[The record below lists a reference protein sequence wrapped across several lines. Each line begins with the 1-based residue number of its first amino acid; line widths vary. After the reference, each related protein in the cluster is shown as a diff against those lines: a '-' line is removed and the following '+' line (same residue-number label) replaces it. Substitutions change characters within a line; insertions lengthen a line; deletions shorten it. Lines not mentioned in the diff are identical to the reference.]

1 MFVKFKPSSA
11 ANGWT
16 GFLNAI
22 HAAATAAAGSTP
34 AAPANVDVWEV
45 LANTEAGGWTLLGT
59 IPTTE
64 STGANMQLVAPS
76 GQTRF
81 RKRFKIHMNNNTQ
94 NMPGRIVPIAYF
106 DYDGS
111 ESLGIAAGGWDEI
124 GSRSMMSHTG
134 TAAAGTNDYR
144 TWFNRS
150 YPYNLT
156 WWISVT
162 QEYLWITYQSTA
174 SPYGGLPFGVANLEG
189 ADDYY
194 TNGPELDIDWAA
206 FYPGNNSSTS
216 TDMVGYDERV
226 GKMYTTNMYLYNR
239 GHVSNS
245 VTSWSH
251 LNTEVPSQANA
262 IYTTNN
268 ITMRLGPNFEHST
281 AGVYNTRPPLANRT
295 GKAGKQPTL
304 WPITIGN
311 PHVGTPFSNLKGM
324 KVFADRDSQD
334 FDTFFS
340 SPADIEYNYG
350 KIFTDNSGQKWHV
363 LRCVNTAGVKRAV
376 RMA

>member
-1 MFVKFKPSSA
+1 MFIKFKPSSA

-45 LANTEAGGWTLLGT
+45 LANTEAGGWSLFGT

-64 STGANMQLVAPS
+64 ANGSNMQLVAPS

-81 RKRFKIHMNNNTQ
+81 RKRFQIYMNANATNT
-94 NMPGRIVPIAYF
+94 PGRIIPKAYF

-124 GSRSMMSHTG
+124 ASRVMMSNAGAG
-134 TAAAGTNDYR
+134 TAGQNDYR
-144 TWFNRS
+144 TWFNRY
-150 YPYNLT
+150 YPWNLT

-162 QEYLWITYQSTA
+162 QEYLWITYEGIRE
-174 SPYGGLPFGVANLEG
+174 PYGGLPFGVANLEG

-194 TNGPELDIDWAA
+194 TNGLELDSDWAA
-206 FYPGNNSSTS
+206 YYPANNSST
-216 TDMVGYDERV
+216 TLDPIGYDERV
-226 GKMYTTNMYLYNR
+226 GKMYSINMYLYNR
-239 GHVSNS
+239 GQISNS
-245 VTSWSH
+245 VASWSH
-251 LNTEVPSQANA
+251 LTTEVPSQPAA
-262 IYTTNN
+262 IYTNNN

-281 AGVYNTRPPLANRT
+281 AGIYNTRPPLANRT

-324 KVFADRDSQD
+324 KVFADRDNQN
-334 FDTFFS
+334 FDTYFS
-340 SPADIEYNYG
+340 SAADIEYNYG
-350 KIFTDNSGQKWHV
+350 KIFTDNSGQKWYV
-363 LRCVNTAGVKRAV
+363 LRSYITNGVKRAV

>member
-1 MFVKFKPSSA
+1 MFIKFKPSSA
-11 ANGWT
+11 GNGWT

-45 LANTEAGGWTLLGT
+45 LANTEAGGWTLFGT

-64 STGANMQLVAPS
+64 SSGSNMQLVAPS

-81 RKRFKIHMNNNTQ
+81 RKRFKIYMNNNTT
-94 NMPGRIVPIAYF
+94 NMAGRIVPIAYF

-111 ESLGIAAGGWDEI
+111 ESLGIAAGGWDEL
-124 GSRSMMSHTG
+124 GSRTMMQHTG
-134 TAAAGTNDYR
+134 TATAGTNEYR

-150 YPYNLT
+150 YPHNLT

-162 QEYLWITYQSTA
+162 QEYLWITYHGSA

-194 TNGPELDIDWAA
+194 TNGPELNTDWAC
-206 FYPGNNSSTS
+206 FYPANSLSTS
-216 TDMVGYDERV
+216 LDALNYEERV
-226 GKMYTTNMYLYNR
+226 GKMYSNNAYLYNR
-239 GHVSNS
+239 GQISNS
-245 VTSWSH
+245 TASWSH
-251 LNTEVPSQANA
+251 KTTEVPSQPHA
-262 IYTTNN
+262 IYTQNN

-281 AGVYNTRPPLANRT
+281 AGIYNTRPPLANRT
-295 GKAGKQPTL
+295 GNAGKQKTL

-324 KVFADRDSQD
+324 KVFADRDNQN
-334 FDTFFS
+334 FDTYFS
-340 SPADIEYNYG
+340 SAADIEYNYG
-350 KIFTDNSGQKWHV
+350 KIFTDNSGQKWYV
-363 LRCVNTAGVKRAV
+363 LRSRATNGVKRAV

>member
-1 MFVKFKPSSA
+1 MFIKFKPGTTN
-11 ANGWT
+11 NGWT
-16 GFLNAI
+16 GFINAI
-22 HAAATAAAGSTP
+22 HAAATATAGANPATP
-34 AAPANVDVWEV
+34 THVDVWEV

-64 STGANMQLVAPS
+64 AVGANMQLVAPS

-81 RKRFKIHMNNNTQ
+81 RKRFKIHMNANATNTA
-94 NMPGRIVPIAYF
+94 GRIVPIAYF

-111 ESLGIAAGGWDEI
+111 ESLGIAAGGWDEL
-124 GSRSMMSHTG
+124 GSRIMMSNTGVG
-134 TAAAGTNDYR
+134 TAAQNEYR
-144 TWFNRS
+144 TWFNRY

-162 QEYLWITYQSTA
+162 QEYLWITYQGFTE
-174 SPYGGLPFGVANLEG
+174 PYGGLPFGVANLEG

-194 TNGPELDIDWAA
+194 TNGNELDTDWAA
-206 FYPGNNSSTS
+206 FYPANNSSTAL
-216 TDMVGYDERV
+216 DPIGYDERV
-226 GKMYTTNMYLYNR
+226 GKMYSINMYLYNR
-239 GHVSNS
+239 GQISNS
-245 VTSWSH
+245 VANWSH
-251 LNTEVPSQANA
+251 LTTEVPSQPTA
-262 IYTTNN
+262 IYTSNN

-281 AGVYNTRPPLANRT
+281 ASVYNTRPPLANRT

-324 KVFADRDSQD
+324 KVFADRDHQN
-334 FDTFFS
+334 FDTYFS
-340 SPADIEYNYG
+340 SVPDIEYNYG
-350 KIFTDNSGQKWHV
+350 KIFTDNSGQKWYV
-363 LRCVNTAGVKRAV
+363 LRSYITNGVKRAV